1 MSTTKFAGP
10 IDYVVVT
17 LPKDAPL
24 GEGLQ
29 RLVEQADS
37 HAISVLDLEIVGT
50 RADGSFGPLQLDAIT
65 VGDGFDVEVL
75 EGVRT
80 DIIEDDDIEALAE
93 ELREGEVAVAI
104 VYEDRSIA
112 PVVEAWA
119 RVGGTELWAGG
130 AIVDDIE
137 HSLEDDESEDD

>member
-1 MSTTKFAGP
+1 MSTTKYAGP

-50 RADGSFGPLQLDAIT
+50 RADGSFGPLPLDAINT
-65 VGDGFDVEVL
+65 GDGFDVEVL

-93 ELREGEVAVAI
+93 ELTEGEVAVAV
-104 VYEDRSIA
+104 VYEDRSMATAI
-112 PVVEAWA
+112 EAWTK
-119 RVGGTELWAGG
+119 VGGSELWAGG
-130 AIVDDIE
+130 AVVDDIE
-137 HSLEDDESEDD
+137 HGLEDDESESE

>member
-1 MSTTKFAGP
+1 MSTTKYAGP

-50 RADGSFGPLQLDAIT
+50 RADGSFGPLPLDAINT
-65 VGDGFDVEVL
+65 GDGFDVEVL

-93 ELREGEVAVAI
+93 ELTEGEVAVAI
-104 VYEDRSIA
+104 VYEDRSLA
-112 PVVEAWA
+112 PVVDAFTQ
-119 RVGGTELWAGG
+119 VGGSELWAGG

-137 HSLEDDESEDD
+137 HSLEDDESEGD